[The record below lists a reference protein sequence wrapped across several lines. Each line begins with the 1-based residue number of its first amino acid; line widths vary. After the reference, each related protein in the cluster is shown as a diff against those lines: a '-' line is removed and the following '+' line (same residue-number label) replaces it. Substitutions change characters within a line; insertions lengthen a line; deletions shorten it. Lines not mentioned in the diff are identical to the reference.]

1 MGRYIITGG
10 TKGLGR
16 ALAREFVSKGN
27 DVLITSRR
35 KKAVLDA
42 CREVKREARMLP
54 NYISGGKVYGVECD
68 ITNYD
73 SVVSLKN
80 FSHQYM
86 DEVDGWICNAG
97 QSGSYK
103 DFIDQDTET
112 IKEVVNTNLFGTMLC
127 AQQAL
132 QLFKEQNTKGSI
144 FFVDGAGA
152 DGISTPG
159 YAVYGS
165 TKAGIR
171 QLWESMK
178 EESNNMDIYIHMLSP
193 GMVLTPLLLE
203 GTNTEELSPVFNI
216 LCEQPEV
223 PAAFLAIRANE
234 LLNTK
239 ENCYI
244 RYLSIPR
251 ITWRFMTS
259 PFRRNK
265 HFDEDTGLKLYSDK
279 FEIRVQRY
287 SNDII
292 RERESKKREMLY
304 VCALGTILTFS
315 VFA

>member
-1 MGRYIITGG
+1 MGGYIITGG

-35 KKAVLDA
+35 KKTVVEA
-42 CREVKREARMLP
+42 CKELKTEARMLR
-54 NYISGGKVYGVECD
+54 NYISGGKVYGIECD
-68 ITNYD
+68 ISDYD
-73 SVVSLKN
+73 SVVGLKN
-80 FSHQYM
+80 CAHQYM
-86 DEVDGWICNAG
+86 DKVDGWICNAG

-103 DFIDQDTET
+103 EFIEQDVET
-112 IKEVVNTNLFGTMLC
+112 IKEVVNTNMFGTMIC

-159 YAVYGS
+159 YTVYGC
-165 TKAGIR
+165 TKAGLR

-178 EESNNMDIYIHMLSP
+178 EESNNMNIYIHMLSP

-203 GTNTEELSPVFNI
+203 GINTEKLSPVFNI

-223 PAAFLAIRANE
+223 PAAFLAIRVNE
-234 LLNTK
+234 LLNKK
-239 ENCYI
+239 ENCYV
-244 RYLSIPR
+244 RYLSIPG

-265 HFDEDTGLKLYSDK
+265 HFDEGTGLKLYSDK
-279 FEIRVQRY
+279 FEIRVQQ
-287 SNDII
+287 
-292 RERESKKREMLY
+292 KL
-304 VCALGTILTFS
+304 
-315 VFA
+315 